1 MATDPGAWAFVIA
14 RSFPKLYTWERKT
27 MRHQVVQRPPRN
39 TGMVDRMSSAWDT
52 GTKLF
57 GIAQGVYSIGKVAAP
72 YIVRAAATAAAL
84 V

>member
-1 MATDPGAWAFVIA
+1 MATDPGALVFVIA
-14 RSFPKLYTWERKT
+14 RSSPKLFIGERKK

-52 GTKLF
+52 SAKIF
-57 GIAQGVYSIGKVAAP
+57 GIAQGVYNIGKVAAP
-72 YIVRAAATAAAL
+72 YVVRAAATAAAL

>member
-1 MATDPGAWAFVIA
+1 
-14 RSFPKLYTWERKT
+14 

-52 GTKLF
+52 GSKLF
-57 GIAQGVYSIGKVAAP
+57 GIAQGIYTIGKVAAP
-72 YIVRAAATAAAL
+72 HLVRAAAAAAAL

>member
-1 MATDPGAWAFVIA
+1 MATDPGALVFVIA
-14 RSFPKLYTWERKT
+14 RSFQKLSTWERKT

-39 TGMVDRMSSAWDT
+39 TGMVDRMSNAWDT

-57 GIAQGVYSIGKVAAP
+57 GIAQGVYNIGKVAAP
-72 YIVRAAATAAAL
+72 YIVRAAAAAAL

>member
-1 MATDPGAWAFVIA
+1 MATEPGGLVFVIG
-14 RSFPKLYTWERKT
+14 RLFPKLYTWERKT

-39 TGMVDRMSSAWDT
+39 SGMVDRMSSAWDT

-72 YIVRAAATAAAL
+72 YIVRAAAAAAL

>member
-1 MATDPGAWAFVIA
+1 M
-14 RSFPKLYTWERKT
+14 
-27 MRHQVVQRPPRN
+27 
-39 TGMVDRMSSAWDT
+39 MVDRMSSAWDT

-72 YIVRAAATAAAL
+72 FIVRAAATAAAL

>member
-1 MATDPGAWAFVIA
+1 
-14 RSFPKLYTWERKT
+14 

-52 GTKLF
+52 GSKLF
-57 GIAQGVYSIGKVAAP
+57 GIAQGIYTIGKVGVQAAP
-72 YIVRAAATAAAL
+72 YIVRAAAAAAAL

>member
-1 MATDPGAWAFVIA
+1 MATDPGAWGFVIA

-39 TGMVDRMSSAWDT
+39 TGMVDRLSSAWDT
-52 GTKLF
+52 GAKIF
-57 GIAQGVYSIGKVAAP
+57 GIAQGVYNIGKVAAP
-72 YIVRAAATAAAL
+72 YVVRAAATAAAL

>member
-1 MATDPGAWAFVIA
+1 MATEPGGLVFVIG

-39 TGMVDRMSSAWDT
+39 TGMVDRMASAWDT
-52 GTKLF
+52 GSKLF
-57 GIAQGVYSIGKVAAP
+57 GLAQGVYNIGKVAAP
-72 YIVRAAATAAAL
+72 YIVRAAAAAAL

>member
-1 MATDPGAWAFVIA
+1 
-14 RSFPKLYTWERKT
+14 

-57 GIAQGVYSIGKVAAP
+57 GIAQGVYNIGKVAGP
-72 YIVRAAATAAAL
+72 HIVRAAAMAAAL